1 MKKKNSSILSGRKDS
16 QLNLPIYHSK
26 LEDLMNILLENRSLS
41 LLIIDSSNLN
51 QIEKGYGKKVFQDI
65 LDRLNRNIFELRGS
79 IIRKEDLVTVNHPGG
94 DHFLIFLAKKRMDK
108 KFHSTDL
115 ETLSE
120 RVNKELNEKI
130 FRDVFPY
137 LKGRPNIT
145 VGHSIVIYNP
155 LIQDERLIE
164 GLIEDA
170 KTMAKFQ
177 KFKAEIRNKEKLQEL
192 LIKEEISTV
201 FQPIVNLQTFE
212 VMGYEALTRGP
223 KGTEYENPY
232 FLFEIAREVGLVFEL
247 DRICRKKALLQA
259 TQLDTNTKLFINC
272 LPSTIHDPE
281 FKGNYLKE
289 FLADVQ
295 RIPTNIVMEISEREA
310 INDYGVFR
318 EAMEYYSDL
327 GFSIAIDDTGAG
339 YSSLE
344 AIVELK
350 PHFLKLDISMV
361 RGIGDNL
368 LKQAM
373 TKAMVSFA
381 GNMNTQI
388 IAEGIETKEELETLK
403 NMGIPLGQGFL
414 LGRPTSIESKKGRPS
429 KKISRSKISV
439 K

>member
-1 MKKKNSSILSGRKDS
+1 MKKNNSSVLSGGEDF
-16 QLNLPIYHSK
+16 QLNLPTYHSK
-26 LEDLMNILLENRSLS
+26 LENLKKILLENRALS

-65 LDRLNRNIFELRGS
+65 LERLNRNLFELRGS

-94 DHFLIFLAKKRMDK
+94 DHFLIFLAKKRMNQ
-108 KFHSTDL
+108 KFHSSDL
-115 ETLSE
+115 ESLSE

-130 FRDVFPY
+130 FKDVFPY
-137 LKGRPNIT
+137 IKGRPNIT

-155 LIQDERLIE
+155 LIQEERLIE

-192 LIKEEISTV
+192 LIKEEIRIV
-201 FQPIVNLQTFE
+201 FQPIVNLKTLE

-223 KGTEYENPY
+223 EGTEYENPY
-232 FLFEIAREVGLVFEL
+232 FLFDIAREVGLVFEL

-272 LPSTIHDPE
+272 LPNTIHDPE

-289 FLADVQ
+289 FLADVK
-295 RIPTNIVMEISEREA
+295 RIPANVVMEISEREA

-381 GNMNTQI
+381 GNMNVQI

-414 LGRPTSIESKKGRPS
+414 LGRPTNIE
-429 KKISRSKISV
+429 
-439 K
+439 